1 MMGCPYCQGDATQ
14 ALERVTALGYRLFHG
29 HPCRRTYNERT
40 STPVSHVQ
48 APTDIALR
56 VVLWRLWYKLSRGDL
71 AEMLLAKGFTV
82 THEAIR
88 AWEDRF
94 APLLTDRLR
103 DKRRGKA
110 GVR

>member
-1 MMGCPYCQGDATQ
+1 M
-14 ALERVTALGYRLFHG
+14 
-29 HPCRRTYNERT
+29 
-40 STPVSHVQ
+40 Q

-56 VVLWRLWYKLSRGDL
+56 VVLWRLWYKLSRRDL
-71 AEMLLAKGFTV
+71 AEMLLAEGFTV
-82 THEAIR
+82 TYEAVR

-94 APLLTDRLR
+94 APLRTDRLR

>member
-1 MMGCPYCQGDATQ
+1 
-14 ALERVTALGYRLFHG
+14 
-29 HPCRRTYNERT
+29 
-40 STPVSHVQ
+40 
-48 APTDIALR
+48 
-56 VVLWRLWYKLSRGDL
+56 
-71 AEMLLAKGFTV
+71 MLLAEGFTV
-82 THEAIR
+82 THEAVR

>member
-1 MMGCPYCQGDATQ
+1 
-14 ALERVTALGYRLFHG
+14 
-29 HPCRRTYNERT
+29 
-40 STPVSHVQ
+40 VQ

-56 VVLWRLWYKLSRGDL
+56 VVLWRLWYKLSRRDL
-71 AEMLLAKGFTV
+71 AKMLLAEGFTV
-82 THEAIR
+82 THEAVR